1 MKSQRAGGFS
11 LLELVVSLV
20 LVALILA
27 LSVRLLM
34 ESQIVFQEWQRL
46 APRPIVR
53 LGEGLIRADVQ
64 SACRVEPAVGSWL
77 GMGHWSADPLVLVYA
92 DGRRVRYDENA
103 GSLMRSLE
111 SEDRGVVGGRPML
124 QGVVGWR
131 WRLLE
136 GAVVEIDLAYSRPR
150 DPGSQIAG
158 SRALRRAREMR
169 LENLRLTYAL
179 RDRPGR
185 RSW

>member
-1 MKSQRAGGFS
+1 MKSKLSDGFS
-11 LLELVVSLV
+11 LVELLVSLL
-20 LVALILA
+20 LVTLILT

-34 ESQIVFQEWQRL
+34 ESQIVFQNWQRL
-46 APRPIVR
+46 APQPIAR

-64 SACRVEPAVGSWL
+64 GASRVESALGSWL

-92 DGRRVRYDENA
+92 DGRRVRYDAEL
-103 GSLMRSLE
+103 GTLVRLLE
-111 SEDRGVVGGRPML
+111 SEDRGVAGARPML
-124 QGVVGWR
+124 HGVVDWR

-150 DPGSQIAG
+150 DPGSRVAG
-158 SRALRRAREMR
+158 SRAMRQARERR

-185 RSW
+185 QSW